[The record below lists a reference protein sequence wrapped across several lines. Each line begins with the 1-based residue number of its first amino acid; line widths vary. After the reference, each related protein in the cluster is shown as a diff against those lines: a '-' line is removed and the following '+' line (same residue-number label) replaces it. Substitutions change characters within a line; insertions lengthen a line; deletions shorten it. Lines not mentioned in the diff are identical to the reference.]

1 MKVLVELVETFGE
14 DVRRDV
20 ISERESVPELSTSRE
35 LKRVSY
41 SAKGERS
48 DELELCCSDSGRIL
62 S

>member
-1 MKVLVELVETFGE
+1 MKVLVELVEPVGE

-41 SAKGERS
+41 SAKGERTRRV
-48 DELELCCSDSGRIL
+48 RIML
-62 S
+62 Q